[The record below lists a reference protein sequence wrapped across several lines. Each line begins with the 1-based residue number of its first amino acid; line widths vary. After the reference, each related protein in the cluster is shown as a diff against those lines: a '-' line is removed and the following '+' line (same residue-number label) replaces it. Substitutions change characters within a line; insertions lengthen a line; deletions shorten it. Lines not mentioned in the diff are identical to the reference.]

1 MSVFFCPTFKPVR
14 HLLTLLLAVST
25 TLTFGQS
32 FTVTKRLLSI
42 EDGLASHEVFC
53 GLQDPSGFLWFGTR
67 NGLNRYDGKNCLL
80 FTRQRNHLQD
90 NKVVQLASDGAG
102 RLFIEYGSTG
112 FQLTTNGKVD
122 VMDLATQEVKTLSAA
137 FPGMPFKEK
146 DVYWIAGDGTG
157 EVNFLTA
164 YPFRLWKYSANRGF
178 RLRCQF
184 KDWHGPDDYRTTGP
198 LCLFAQGRS
207 LVKIYNQST
216 QYLVTDD
223 TVISFVQKD
232 ALRSLPL
239 AFDNRNNLL
248 IAYNTVTQRDAF
260 SVGRVS
266 LSGKTAFPADTLR
279 SSEDSVKGRY
289 WYACASDGSASA
301 LYIGTDAIYL
311 YTENAFLKVID
322 RSEVNSFEN
331 LFLYQL
337 FDDNL
342 GNRWLCTSLGVF
354 QLKVEKN
361 RFTPFFTR
369 KQQSAEANSQARGI
383 YADATGRVVAN
394 IWRHTF
400 GQRDGRLQT
409 AAGTD
414 IMYGV
419 ALHDSTLFCGG
430 NNLYRYEGN
439 RLAVCP
445 GASGTEI
452 WSLYSVNDS
461 ILALGRSDGIQLYN
475 TVRGTAG
482 PLSRE
487 PKFVYR
493 IFRSPDDTLWAVAEN
508 GLYSIGRSIVRRSSP
523 LVDGLVLLDAY
534 AEGNGVFWLATN
546 GEGLY
551 RWDSHTN
558 AFLQFN
564 ITSGLLSDVLYRIEP
579 DGFGNLWISSDYGLI
594 RFNKTTHAV
603 TTYTT
608 ADGISHNEFNR
619 TSSFRAS
626 DGRLFFGGID
636 GVNALDPKDFQTD
649 TAPLNVPLRIISFS
663 QFVGS
668 LNRLVDKTADVQ
680 TTSRITLAPADR
692 LFTLQVGLLDYAT
705 AHRYA
710 YKIEGADR
718 DWTYTDENVIR
729 ASGLPYGS
737 FVLRVRA
744 QNREGAWS
752 TSELALAL
760 EVARP
765 FYLTWWFICLAAL
778 SLVAAIY
785 GIILFRTKQLAADK
799 DKLEQT
805 VNERTAQLKRSLS
818 EQADLLTEKDVL
830 LKEIHHRVKNN
841 LQVVSGLLELQSKNL
856 EDEAARDALR
866 EGRNR
871 VRSIAL
877 IHQNLYRFEDLGS
890 IELKRFIDDLC
901 GEISGV
907 YKKVALHI
915 DVPSLPLDIDTAVP
929 IGLILNEL
937 LTNSFKYAFGAG
949 SAGEVSIRVRALA
962 PGRYEMSYAD
972 NGPGLPADFDIA
984 RATTLGIQLIHDLA
998 RQIGGRV
1005 RYAGASFVITF
1016 TDRNFRK
1023 NQD

>member
-1 MSVFFCPTFKPVR
+1 MR
-14 HLLTLLLAVST
+14 NLLTLLLAVST

-90 NKVVQLASDGAG
+90 NKVVQLASDGSG

-112 FQLTTNGKVD
+112 FQLTTNGKLD

-137 FPGMPFKEK
+137 FPGMPFKEQ
-146 DVYWIAGDGTG
+146 DVYWIAGDGSG
-157 EVNFLTA
+157 EVDFLTA
-164 YPFRLWKYSANRGF
+164 YPFRLWKYSAGKGF
-178 RLRCQF
+178 RLRYQIDGW
-184 KDWHGPDDYRTTGP
+184 KNDDYRTTGP
-198 LCLFAQGRS
+198 LCLFAKGKA
-207 LVKIYNQST
+207 LVKSTNQST
-216 QYLVTDD
+216 QYLITGD
-223 TVISFVQKD
+223 TVIPFLQKD

-239 AFDNRNNLL
+239 GFDSQDNLL
-248 IAYNTVTQRDAF
+248 IAYNTQTQENAF
-260 SVGRVS
+260 SVGAVS
-266 LSGKTAFPADTLR
+266 PSGKTAFPANNR
-279 SSEDSVKGRY
+279 ADSLKGRY

-301 LYIGTDAIYL
+301 LYIATDAIYL
-311 YTENAFLKVID
+311 YTKNAFLKVID

-361 RFTPFFTR
+361 RFAPYFTR

-383 YADATGRVVAN
+383 YADRTGRVVAN

-400 GQRDGRLQT
+400 EQRDGRVH
-409 AAGTD
+409 AVGGAD
-414 IMYGV
+414 ILYAV
-419 ALHDSTLFCGG
+419 TLHDSTLFCGG
-430 NNLYRYEGN
+430 YNLYRYEGKH
-439 RLAVCP
+439 LAVCP
-445 GASGTEI
+445 GTSGTEI
-452 WSLYSVNDS
+452 WSSFSVNDS

-475 TVRGTAG
+475 TVHGTAG
-482 PLSRE
+482 PLFRE

-523 LVDGLVLLDAY
+523 LIDNLVLLDAY

-551 RWDSHTN
+551 RWDRNTN
-558 AFLQFN
+558 AFQQFN
-564 ITSGLLSDVLYRIEP
+564 VTSGLPSDVLYRIEP
-579 DGFGNLWISSDYGLI
+579 DGSGNLWISSDYGLI
-594 RFNKTTHAV
+594 RFNKATRAV

-608 ADGISHNEFNR
+608 ANGISHNEFNR
-619 TSSFRAS
+619 TSSFRAD
-626 DGRLFFGGID
+626 DGRLYFGGID
-636 GVNALDPKDFQTD
+636 GVNAFDPRDFQTD
-649 TAPLNVPLRIISFS
+649 TAALHVPLRVIAFS
-663 QFVGS
+663 QFIGS
-668 LNRLVDKTADVQ
+668 LNKLVNKTADLQ
-680 TTSRITLAPADR
+680 ATSQITLAPSDR
-692 LFTLQVGLLDYAT
+692 FFTLEVGLLDYAMAP

-710 YKIEGADR
+710 YKIEGVDR

-729 ASGLPYGS
+729 ASGLPYGG

-752 TSELALAL
+752 SSELTLTL
-760 EVARP
+760 KVTRP
-765 FYLTWWFICLAAL
+765 FYLTWWFICLVALTLAA
-778 SLVAAIY
+778 VIY
-785 GIILFRTKQLAADK
+785 GLILFRTQQLATDK
-799 DKLEQT
+799 NKLEQT

-901 GEISGV
+901 GEISSI
-907 YKKVALHI
+907 YKKVALHL
-915 DVPSLPLDIDTAVP
+915 DVPSLQLDIDTAVP

-949 SAGEVSIRVRALA
+949 SAGEIFIRVCAPG
-962 PGRYEMSYAD
+962 PGRYELTYAD
-972 NGPGLPADFDIA
+972 NGPGLPAEFDIT
-984 RATTLGIQLIHDLA
+984 RATTLGIQLIHDLT

-1016 TDRNFRK
+1016 TDRDFRK